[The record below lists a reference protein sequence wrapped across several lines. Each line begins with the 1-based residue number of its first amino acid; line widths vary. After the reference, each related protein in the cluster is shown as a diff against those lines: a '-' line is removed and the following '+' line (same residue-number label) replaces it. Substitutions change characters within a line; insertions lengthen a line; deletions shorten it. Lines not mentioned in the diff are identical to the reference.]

1 LRCAALMTKGDI
13 IQVVI
18 FATLVAIVVV
28 AFVFG

>member
-1 LRCAALMTKGDI
+1 MTKGDI

-18 FATLVAIVVV
+18 FAMLVAMVVF

>member
-1 LRCAALMTKGDI
+1 MTKGDI

-18 FATLVAIVVV
+18 FATLVAMVVF